1 MNIQDIASGQKIVI
15 YAIVA
20 NFLVSV
26 SQRSTPEL
34 GVTLVILSLLV
45 SAAGVYGAY
54 RLCTGLDYSIGIKAL
69 VIILLFIPFIS
80 LITLIF
86 LSVKGTKVLRQ
97 AGYEV
102 GFFGVK

>member
-1 MNIQDIASGQKIVI
+1 MNVEDIASGQKIVI
-15 YAIVA
+15 YSIVA
-20 NFLVSV
+20 NFLVGV

-34 GVTLVILSLLV
+34 GVIVIVFSLLV
-45 SAAGVYGAY
+45 TAAAIYGAY
-54 RLCTGLDYSIGIKAL
+54 RLCTGLDYSVGIKVL
-69 VIILLFIPFIS
+69 VVVLLFVPFIN
-80 LITLIF
+80 LITLIV